1 MQVRNMCIQY
11 AHIKGGNVKYM
22 SAVKLSNKASTPAAL
37 KVTPSGDTSNSS
49 VMSNT
54 RFTAAQKDVMKK
66 SSMRWKQVD
75 RFMEI
80 RNMVIS
86 QRLLQTAV
94 QSTRS
99 QLVQVSGMVQKHSVF
114 ETDSCND
121 GSG

>member
-1 MQVRNMCIQY
+1 
-11 AHIKGGNVKYM
+11 M
-22 SAVKLSNKASTPAAL
+22 SAVKLSNKASTPAAP

-66 SSMRWKQVD
+66 ILYAVETGGQV
-75 RFMEI
+75 MEI

-86 QRLLQTAV
+86 TDLLQTAV

-114 ETDSCND
+114 
-121 GSG
+121 